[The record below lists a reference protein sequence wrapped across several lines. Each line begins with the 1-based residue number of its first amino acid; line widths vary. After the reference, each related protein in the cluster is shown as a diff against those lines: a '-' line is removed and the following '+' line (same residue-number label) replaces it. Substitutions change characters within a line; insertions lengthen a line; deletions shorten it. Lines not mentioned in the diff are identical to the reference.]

1 MKKLSSQMRSTITV
15 LLAYVLAYFPLWI
28 ALVTFIAIEIVEAL
42 KISSPWDGLITL
54 GILGS
59 HLLFFG
65 IYHLLGAIFEF
76 RIAHCMLQILHRQ
89 NPNPMDKSWSKTEKI
104 RLIISGIL
112 FTTIGLVLLAMPIID
127 IILAK

>member
-1 MKKLSSQMRSTITV
+1 MKRRSSQMRSTITV
-15 LLAYVLAYFPLWI
+15 LLAYFWAYVFPIWI
-28 ALVTFIAIEIVEAL
+28 AVSA
-42 KISSPWDGLITL
+42 LITIKWNDRIFL
-54 GILGS
+54 SVFILNFFILGA
-59 HLLFFG
+59 
-65 IYHLLGAIFEF
+65 YHHLGAIFEF